1 MEEVMKA
8 LGFAPIKSLTLCVAI
23 IAIFTLGQ
31 GIARADTVTFSTS
44 GSFNGGSNTITFGA
58 GANLTT
64 ITFTGVASSVQATPF
79 TFSSLGQFQTIVSGA
94 GATITPGTTF
104 SLGITQ
110 TAPTAGAGSLF
121 ATLNGTVQQNQS
133 TGLVTFS
140 VSSATIG
147 GVTYSLTNNPLPL
160 VPPATNNGVT
170 TVQAQI
176 TSTVPEPTTLLL
188 LGTGLTGLAGMA
200 RRRMKREG

>member
-1 MEEVMKA
+1 MKSLA
-8 LGFAPIKSLTLCVAI
+8 FAPIKSLALCVAI
-23 IAIFTLGQ
+23 IAIFALGQ
-31 GIARADTVTFSTS
+31 GVARADTVTFSTT
-44 GSFNGGSNTITFGA
+44 GSFNGGANSISFGA
-58 GANLTT
+58 PGNLTT
-64 ITFTGVASSVQATPF
+64 ITFTGVASSVDATPF
-79 TFSSLGQFQTIVSGA
+79 TFSSLGQFQTTVTGT
-94 GATITPGTTF
+94 GGTITPGTTF

-110 TAPTAGAGSLF
+110 TAPTPGAGNLF
-121 ATLNGTVQQNQS
+121 ATLNGTIEQDRS

-160 VPPATNNGVT
+160 VPPSTNNGVT

-176 TSTVPEPTTLLL
+176 TTVPEPTTLLL